1 MDEKQLAELYPESYD
16 IKEGNELLTIVIYTE
31 GESNG

>member
-16 IKEGNELLTIVIYTE
+16 IKEDNELLTVFET
-31 GESNG
+31 